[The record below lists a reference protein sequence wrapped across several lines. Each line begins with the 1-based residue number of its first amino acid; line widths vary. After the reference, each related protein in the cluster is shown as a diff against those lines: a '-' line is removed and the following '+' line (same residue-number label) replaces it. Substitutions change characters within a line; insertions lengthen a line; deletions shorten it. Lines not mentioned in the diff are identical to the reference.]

1 MIKKI
6 STLVFLL
13 LVAKVN
19 SQAVKSKAVWYKN
32 IEQAIDKAHRENKKT
47 FVYFSG
53 SDWCKP
59 CIELKNEVFETKIFK
74 DKANKEYILVNID
87 FVLNRNK
94 LTRNELSY
102 IEKSAEKYNK
112 KGIFPLV
119 IVLNEE
125 GKILTSIDGYKSETA
140 EYYIENYLN
149 D

>member
-1 MIKKI
+1 
-6 STLVFLL
+6 
-13 LVAKVN
+13 
-19 SQAVKSKAVWYKN
+19 
-32 IEQAIDKAHRENKKT
+32 
-47 FVYFSG
+47 
-53 SDWCKP
+53 
-59 CIELKNEVFETKIFK
+59 FK

-94 LTRNELSY
+94 LTSNELSY
-102 IEKSAEKYNK
+102 IEKSAEKYNR